1 MRSAMLRETQVRN
14 AHLQHI
20 EFASSAVLPY
30 LTFSWGLFVKGLG
43 NWIQM
48 QYHYAITK
56 LLSATDINVSELDM
70 LRIRNSHM
78 EDHRLLASVALFR
91 SLYDN
96 QRDSY
101 DVLADFIRAAI
112 NITSLWGFTVDE
124 CSKAL
129 KDTFGFKIPTA
140 VLKSCLKRRLKDEV
154 VLSHGK
160 YGITSNFEKTEKLDD
175 EIRLAQEEQDRIILE
190 LIDFVSDS
198 KEKPLTFEN
207 ENKLRDDFRQFFLGG
222 TKPGIYHVDIGKF
235 ILSKSRD
242 LSFTRKLNHLE
253 EGVILYQ
260 GIEYSPD
267 IGAINSWRSDYSIYL
282 DTEILFWANGYDGVL
297 FESLFKEFI
306 ELVKEINLKASNGA
320 KIHIKY
326 FPETKQEVDSIFSA
340 AEHLFKERRFADPS
354 RTAMQ
359 HLLLGCKSRSDII
372 AKKGMFYSLLD
383 RHNIVQEADLDY
395 YSHPQ
400 FNCESRETLEVLT
413 NEFSE
418 VASDKIANA
427 LKIFTKINYL
437 RGGVSNKG
445 LEQSK
450 AILVSGKNLYRNL
463 AWHSQVMTIES
474 GIPFSTD
481 LDYLTERFWFK
492 LGKGFGGNTKSLVS
506 FDVVARAQ
514 IILSTQVSTKVSG
527 EFKELIKRVEAG
539 QMQTNDANFIIADLK
554 SKTTKPE
561 DLSADSIEQLS
572 EFLDVDSIEAGIR
585 TRQLLE
591 AKAAEV
597 PGHLTNLEKTKAEL
611 RVVKKNVF
619 ERDLSVWLNG
629 LGVLKN
635 KARKRYRAMAG
646 ILAAIPIILLCGIAI
661 ILSDKD
667 SLLSQVGFVLT
678 AAAFIWPFV
687 STKLA
692 HKSIMRKVS
701 KWYKRDLSEYE
712 PRPKL
717 QI

>member
-1 MRSAMLRETQVRN
+1 
-14 AHLQHI
+14 
-20 EFASSAVLPY
+20 
-30 LTFSWGLFVKGLG
+30 
-43 NWIQM
+43 
-48 QYHYAITK
+48 
-56 LLSATDINVSELDM
+56 
-70 LRIRNSHM
+70 M
-78 EDHRLLASVALFR
+78 EDQRLLASVALFR

-96 QRDSY
+96 QKDSY

-112 NITSLWGFTVDE
+112 NIKSLWTFTVDD
-124 CSKAL
+124 CSKVL
-129 KDTFGFKIPTA
+129 KDNFGFKIPTA

-154 VLSHGK
+154 ELSHGR
-160 YGITSNFEKTEKLDD
+160 YGITSKFEKSEKLED
-175 EIRLAQEEQDRIILE
+175 EIRLAQEEQDNIILE

-222 TKPGIYHVDIGKF
+222 AKPGVYHVDIGKF

-242 LSFTRKLNHLE
+242 LSFTKKLNHLE

-267 IGAINSWRSDYSIYL
+267 IGTINSWRSDYSIYL
-282 DTEILFWANGYDGVL
+282 DTEILFWANGYDGAL

-326 FPETKQEVDSIFSA
+326 FPETKQEVDSIFIA
-340 AEHLFKERRFADPS
+340 AEHLFKERRYTDPS

-359 HLLLGCKSRSDII
+359 HLLSGCKSRSDIV
-372 AKKGMFYSLLD
+372 AKRGMFYSLLD
-383 RHNIVQEADLDY
+383 RCSIVQESDLDY
-395 YSHPQ
+395 YSCPE

-413 NEFSE
+413 SEFSE
-418 VASDKIANA
+418 VAGDKIANA
-427 LKIFTKINYL
+427 LKLFTKINHL

-445 LEQSK
+445 LEHSK

-463 AWHSQVMTIES
+463 AWHSQVMTIE
-474 GIPFSTD
+474 GAIPFSTD

-514 IILSTQVSTKVSG
+514 IILSIQVSTKVSG
-527 EFKELIKRVEAG
+527 EFKELIKQVESG

-554 SKTTKPE
+554 SKTARPE

-585 TRQLLE
+585 ARQLLE
-591 AKAAEV
+591 DQVAGI
-597 PGHLTNLEKTKAEL
+597 PGHLTNLEKAKAEL
-611 RVVKKNVF
+611 LAVKKSVF
-619 ERDLSVWLNG
+619 EKDFLVWLNG
-629 LGVLKN
+629 RDMLKN
-635 KARKRYRAMAG
+635 NARKRYRAMAG
-646 ILAAIPIILLCGIAI
+646 ILIVIPIILLWSIAI

-678 AAAFIWPFV
+678 AAALIWPFV
-687 STKLA
+687 SIRLA

-701 KWYKRDLSEYE
+701 AFYKRDISKHE